1 MQDFIAS
8 GRFADLVLVV
18 MALEAAVLLLRR
30 RAGMLDVLCALA
42 PGALLVLA
50 LRAAVTGADW
60 RWVAFF
66 VAASLPF
73 HLADLAR
80 RRL

>member
-8 GRFADLVLVV
+8 GHFADLVLLV
-18 MALEAAVLLLRR
+18 MGVEAVVLLLWRK
-30 RAGMLDVLCALA
+30 AGALDVLCALA
-42 PGALLVLA
+42 PGAFLILA
-50 LRAAVTGADW
+50 VRAAVTGAGW
-60 RWVAFF
+60 LWVAFF